1 MRHIYIHVPFC
12 GRRCVYCDFA
22 IAVRPDTPSDRF
34 VDSIATEL
42 RLRRDHPGWDDS
54 PIETVYLGGGT
65 PSRLDPAAVAIL
77 LDRIRID
84 AGLSPKV
91 NVEITLEA
99 NPEDVSKASAEA
111 WVAAGVNRVSLGAQS
126 FHPRVLEWMHR
137 MHTADQTVQA
147 VDILRNAGI
156 TTLSLDLIFGLP
168 QALGHDV
175 ARDVERAVALAP
187 DHLSAYG
194 LTIEARTPLFRRRNR
209 GETVAA
215 PDEQYQSDFLAANR
229 DLVEA
234 GFEHYEVS
242 NYALPGKRAVHN
254 SAYWSGRPY
263 LGLGPS
269 AHSFDGGRRRW
280 NEREW
285 TQYLALVE
293 AGRDPV
299 GGSETLTEEQRVLE
313 AIMLGLRTSTGV
325 ELKLIDADRV
335 EELSTT
341 GWLAVEGERLRLT
354 TAGWLRMEAILA
366 RLTTSAKGG

>member
-1 MRHIYIHVPFC
+1 
-12 GRRCVYCDFA
+12 VYCDFA
-22 IAVRPDTPSDRF
+22 IAVRTNTPSDRF

-42 RLRRDHPGWDDS
+42 RFRCDAPGWDDS

-65 PSRLDPAAVAIL
+65 PSRLDPAAVAVL

-84 AGLSPKV
+84 AGPTQTE

-99 NPEDVSKASAEA
+99 NPEDVSKASAET

-126 FHPRVLEWMHR
+126 FHPGVLEWMHR
-137 MHTADQTVQA
+137 MHTADQTARA

-168 QALGHDV
+168 PALGHDV
-175 ARDVERAVALAP
+175 TRDVERAVALAP

-194 LTIEARTPLFRRRNR
+194 LTIETRTPLFRRRDR

-215 PDEQYQSDFLAANR
+215 PDEQYQSDFLTANR
-229 DLVEA
+229 LLVEA

-242 NYALPGKRAVHN
+242 NYARQGKRAVHN

-269 AHSFDGGRRRW
+269 AHSFDGRKRRW

-293 AGRDPV
+293 AGTDPV
-299 GGSETLTEEQRVLE
+299 GGGETLTKEQRILE

-325 ELKLIDADRV
+325 ELKLIDANRV
-335 EELSTT
+335 EDLSAT
-341 GWLAVEGERLRLT
+341 GWLAVKDGRVRLT
-354 TAGWLRMEAILA
+354 TAGWLRLEAILL